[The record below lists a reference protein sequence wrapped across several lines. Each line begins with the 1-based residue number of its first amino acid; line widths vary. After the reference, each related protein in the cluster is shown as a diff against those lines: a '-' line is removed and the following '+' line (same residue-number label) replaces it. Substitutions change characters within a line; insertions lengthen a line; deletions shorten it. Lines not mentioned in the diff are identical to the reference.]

1 MSKEK
6 LILGGLILLILLGI
20 GACSKDVISDVSVEA
35 NVTIELL
42 GSEIDSEN
50 AGASQSV
57 SKHTAQGASGEFKA
71 QAINYGSNEL
81 EPALQEQSRVLSLD
95 NNFSLVAT
103 LKPRALDSTSAKE
116 VAAKGLKASTAGKK
130 SAIVRT
136 PLGAGVKYRVMAYLG
151 DNFVAQQDYEVG
163 KGPSGFT
170 NLTVGATYTFIAYSV
185 NSSAILPE
193 VTNRAKLSTASF
205 TSSEDLMYF
214 KSTLKIANG
223 DNYLGVV
230 LKHQF
235 SLITMTTRLTDDT
248 RGEIVSLT
256 KVRFTGQGNRTDTP
270 RKNGTVKISDGTLT
284 YSADTTSVAVNYPNL
299 GGGLRT
305 VTANPT
311 LLISPK
317 ISTVDL
323 AIGNL
328 LINAVINGKQV
339 STVRNNLILEN
350 FVIAPNQQY
359 DLVVQIKNPCT
370 EPTGDDTFEWRSQYG
385 DIKTNTLYA
394 SGANYGYTFDIYE
407 LDNSFNME
415 INGQKLATK
424 EIQFEYTTATNLPK
438 RNVQFADGSIWGSGN
453 VFQIWNIIG
462 NRDYPSVKLVI
473 SSKGEVSLFGRKN
486 NTDRALYPIVFT
498 DDTKFNKIIWNTS
511 GQNKVVV
518 TQSVINIT
526 VMHGRGYGVKVI
538 PCP

>member
-1 MSKEK
+1 MTRKR
-6 LILGGLILLILLGI
+6 LIRNGIALIMLLI
-20 GACSKDVISDVSVEA
+20 SVSCGKEIVSESSTNA

-42 GSEIDSEN
+42 GSEMESESTGAMQSANN
-50 AGASQSV
+50 AS
-57 SKHTAQGASGEFKA
+57 SGTTHGLKA
-71 QAINYGSNEL
+71 QTAAYSGDASTDGLAEQTKVISL
-81 EPALQEQSRVLSLD
+81 ENDFL
-95 NNFSLVAT
+95 LVAT
-103 LKPRALDSTSAKE
+103 LKQREGSTSTASGTA
-116 VAAKGLKASTAGKK
+116 VKGLKASAKNNR

-136 PLGAGVKYRVMAYLG
+136 PLGTGVKYRVLAYLG
-151 DNFVAQQDYEVG
+151 DNFVSQMDYEAG
-163 KGPSGFT
+163 KSPSGFT
-170 NLTVGATYTFIAYSV
+170 NLVVGSTYTFIAYSV
-185 NSSAILPE
+185 NSSAALPE
-193 VTNRAKLSTASF
+193 VTNRAKLSTATF

-214 KSTLKIANG
+214 RSTLKVASG
-223 DNYLGVV
+223 DNYLGVI

-235 SLITMTTRLTDDT
+235 SQITMTARLTDGT
-248 RGEIVSLT
+248 PGEIVSLT
-256 KVRFTGQGNRTDTP
+256 NVRFTGQGDRAATP
-270 RKNGTVKISDGTLT
+270 RKSGTVKWSDGSLT
-284 YSADTTSVAVNYPNL
+284 YSTDTTSVAVSIPNL

-305 VTANPT
+305 VTAAPT
-311 LLISPK
+311 LLISPR
-317 ISTVDL
+317 ITTVDV

-339 STVRNNLILEN
+339 STVRNNLIIED
-350 FVIAPNQQY
+350 FVIAPYQKY
-359 DLVVQIKNPCT
+359 DLVLQIKNPCT

-385 DIKTNTLYA
+385 DVKTNTLYA

-438 RNVQFADGSIWGSGN
+438 RNVRFADGSIWGSGG
-453 VFQIWNIIG
+453 VSQIWNIVG

-498 DDTKFNKIIWNTS
+498 DDTKFNQITWNTS
-511 GQNKVVV
+511 AQNKVVV

>member
-1 MSKEK
+1 MTRGKQ
-6 LILGGLILLILLGI
+6 LWGLMMFLTLLAI
-20 GACSKDVISDVSVEA
+20 GSCSKDIVSEGSTDA
-35 NVTIELL
+35 NVTVELL
-42 GSEIDSEN
+42 GSEMESES
-50 AGASQSV
+50 AGLSQDAGST
-57 SKHTAQGASGEFKA
+57 SSGTTNEFKA
-71 QAINYGSNEL
+71 QTASYNSSASTE
-81 EPALQEQSRVLSLD
+81 AAQEQTKIITLE
-95 NNFSLVAT
+95 NNFQLVAT
-103 LKPRALDSTSAKE
+103 LKPRAVSPAP
-116 VAAKGLKASTAGKK
+116 AAGTAVKGLKASAASNK

-136 PLGAGVKYRVMAYLG
+136 PLGNGVKYRVMAYLN
-151 DNFVAQQDYEVG
+151 DNFVSQMDYEAG
-163 KGPSGFT
+163 KSPSGFT
-170 NLTVGATYTFIAYSV
+170 NLTVGSTYTFIAYSV
-185 NSSAILPE
+185 NSSAALPA
-193 VTNRAKLSTASF
+193 VTNGSKLSTATL

-214 KSTLKIANG
+214 RTTLKVASG
-223 DNYLGVV
+223 DNYLGVI

-235 SLITMTTRLTDDT
+235 SQITMTTRLTDDT

-256 KVRFTGQGNRTDTP
+256 NVRFTGQGNRAASP
-270 RKNGTVKISDGTLT
+270 HKNGTVKFSNGTLS
-284 YSADTTSVAVNYPNL
+284 YSTDTTSVAVNYPNL

-305 VTANPT
+305 VTASPT
-311 LLISPK
+311 LLISNE
-317 ISTVDL
+317 INTVDIV
-323 AIGNL
+323 IGGL

-339 STVRNNLILEN
+339 STVRNNLVLED
-350 FVIAPNQQY
+350 FKIAPYQKY
-359 DLVVQIKNPCT
+359 DMVLQIKNPCT

-385 DIKTNTLYA
+385 DVKTNTLYA

-424 EIQFEYTTATNLPK
+424 EIQFEYTTASNLPK
-438 RNVQFADGSIWGSGN
+438 RNVRFADGAMWGEGN
-453 VFQIWNIIG
+453 TSQIWNIIG

-498 DDTKFNKIIWNTS
+498 DGTTFNKITWNTT
-511 GQNKVVV
+511 GQNKVVI